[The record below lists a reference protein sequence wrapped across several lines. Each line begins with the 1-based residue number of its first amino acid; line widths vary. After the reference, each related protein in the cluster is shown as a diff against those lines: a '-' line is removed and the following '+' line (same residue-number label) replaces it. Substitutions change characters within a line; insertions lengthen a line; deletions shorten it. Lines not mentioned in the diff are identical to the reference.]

1 MPSVAVVVPELL
13 PVPAVKGG
21 AVEHW
26 VEEAI
31 HRLDSSKYQITVF
44 SRPSGIVDSPGAIH
58 YEPIAW
64 TGADRYF
71 LKLKN
76 QLSWKNP
83 LRYVAKMQNVFS
95 YGKRVAAKSSAFDV
109 IYVHNEP
116 NFFLLMK
123 KKPGQRFVLHMHN
136 DHLSSRLFRALY
148 RLVLAKTDQV
158 ICVSEFIRRRAMLA
172 FPEFEQKFSVILN
185 ATDPDLFKPLAEHE
199 QAAPPMPFL
208 QAGAK
213 HILYVGR
220 LTEVKGVDVLI
231 KAFGQLYQRDSS
243 LRLIIAGTS
252 FFADAE
258 QTPYVRYLSE
268 LSRPFQAGII
278 FTGFLP
284 HHDLKYLY
292 ASVDLLVFPSVWDE
306 PFGLVILESMA
317 AGTCVV
323 ASKVG
328 AVPEIIE
335 HEHNGILVEANN
347 PATLA
352 LAMTDVLASPEQRN
366 MISTRAREIV
376 RQRFSWGRLI
386 AELDT
391 SLGRV
396 T

>member
-1 MPSVAVVVPELL
+1 MPSIAVVVPELL

-44 SRPSGIVDSPGAIH
+44 SRPSGFDKPAGPIS
-58 YEPIAW
+58 YQPIAW
-64 TGADRYF
+64 TAADRFF

-76 QLSWKNP
+76 RLSWKNP
-83 LRYVAKMQNVFS
+83 LRYFAKMQNVFS
-95 YGKRVAAKSSAFDV
+95 YGNRVAAKTRGFDV
-109 IYVHNEP
+109 VYVHNEP

-123 KKPGQRFVLHMHN
+123 KWPGQRFILHMHN
-136 DHLSSRLFRALY
+136 DHLSSKLFRALY
-148 RLVLAKTDQV
+148 RKVLAKTDQV
-158 ICVSEFIRRRAMLA
+158 ICVSEFIKRRAIQA
-172 FPEFEQKFSVILN
+172 FPEFEHKFSVILN
-185 ATDPDLFKPLAEHE
+185 ATDPALFKPLLE
-199 QAAPPMPFL
+199 QEEAAPELSFL
-208 QAGAK
+208 KAGAK
-213 HILYVGR
+213 HVLYVGR

-231 KAFGQLYQRDSS
+231 KAFGELYQRDAS
-243 LRLIIAGTS
+243 LRLIITGTS

-258 QTPYVRYLSE
+258 QTPYVHHLSE
-268 LSRPFQAGII
+268 LAQPFKDGII

-284 HHDLKYLY
+284 HKDLKYLY

-323 ASKVG
+323 ASNVG

-335 HEHNGILVEANN
+335 HQHNGILIEANN
-347 PATLA
+347 PHVMA
-352 LAMTDVLASPEQRN
+352 LAIEELLDSPEKRHI
-366 MISTRAREIV
+366 ISARARDIV
-376 RQRFSWGRLI
+376 SQRFSWNRLI